1 MGDKTMVC
9 GAGCY
14 KFASML
20 CNCFIGVSRAA
31 EGPPSV
37 EDPTEGPKVSTARS
51 APSNPRVHKG
61 TDNITRG

>member
-31 EGPPSV
+31 EGRRSHGGAQSQ
-37 EDPTEGPKVSTARS
+37 DSLFST
-51 APSNPRVHKG
+51 
-61 TDNITRG
+61 I